1 MQINFG
7 NDKNRAFGRYMERRG
22 RGNIDFLE
30 KNIALLTK
38 KFLI

>member
-30 KNIALLTK
+30 KKYSTVN
-38 KFLI
+38 